1 MAPAWFRACER
12 WVAAVNRWFLA
23 AAALL
28 VLLMVAIILFDVISR
43 SFFNAPTVW
52 AFDIVRFALLY
63 ATFLG
68 LAPALENGSH
78 VVVDMFD
85 SLLPSAI
92 RPAIPFVASG
102 LTLVFGATL
111 LWHITLL
118 AQEAF
123 ADGRIAQATIAV
135 PEMWVWLPAPIG
147 SALFVAVAAVQLGR
161 AIWPAAAEK

>member
-12 WVAAVNRWFLA
+12 GVAAVNRWFLT

-28 VLLMVAIILFDVISR
+28 VLLMVALILFDVISR

-68 LAPALENGSH
+68 LAPALEKGSH

-85 SLLPSAI
+85 SLLPKSVRSAV
-92 RPAIPFVASG
+92 PFVASG
-102 LTLVFGATL
+102 LTLVFGAVL
-111 LWHITLL
+111 LWHIARL
-118 AQEAF
+118 ASEAF

-147 SALFVAVAAVQLGR
+147 SALFVAVAAVQFGR
-161 AIWPAAAEK
+161 AVWPAPADG